1 MREGLDLKIK
11 YFLLATISGV
21 IISLD
26 QLVKIYIHTH
36 YHLGEIHTVIADYFD
51 ITYIR
56 NFGAAFGILQTAGES
71 FRGPFFAL
79 VPIVALVAI
88 ILILRNTKDSQKV
101 QICALSLIFGGAI
114 GNYIDRIR
122 FKYVIDFLDVHYK
135 DIYHWPAF
143 NVADSA
149 IVCGVTILFLQ
160 MIFTK
165 QPHGEVSEREAHEV
179 VTSSETNKPVEP
191 AKNRV

>member
-1 MREGLDLKIK
+1 MREGPVVKIK
-11 YFLLATISGV
+11 YLILATISGA

-36 YHLGEIHTVIADYFD
+36 YHLGEVHEVISGVFD

-56 NFGAAFGILQTAGES
+56 NYGAAFGILSSAAEH

-79 VPIVALVAI
+79 VPFVAMIAI
-88 ILILRNTKDSQKV
+88 IMILRTTLDTQRL
-101 QICALSLIFGGAI
+101 QIVALSLIFGGAI

-122 FKYVIDFLDVHYK
+122 FSYVIDFLDFHYK

-149 IVCGVTILFLQ
+149 IVSGVSILFFQ
-160 MIFTK
+160 MIFIKAPKTIDASK
-165 QPHGEVSEREAHEV
+165 V
-179 VTSSETNKPVEP
+179 
-191 AKNRV
+191 